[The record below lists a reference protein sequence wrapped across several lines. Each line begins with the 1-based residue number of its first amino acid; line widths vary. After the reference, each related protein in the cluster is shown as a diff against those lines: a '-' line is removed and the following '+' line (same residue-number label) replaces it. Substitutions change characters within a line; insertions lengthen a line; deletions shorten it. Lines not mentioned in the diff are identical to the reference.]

1 MGTKQQIIAETEAFV
16 FELFKRKLPENLVY
30 HTFSHS
36 ESVAATAKK
45 LAKELQLS
53 DDSIEI
59 ATVAAWLHDVGYTE
73 VYKGH
78 EEVSAKIA
86 ADFLRTRSYPED
98 RIEMVVGCIRAT
110 KIPQTPYN
118 ILEEIV
124 ADADLAGLGKKSFF
138 EQNELIRIEW
148 ERAQDRSY
156 SDEQW
161 LALNIDLLTR
171 HRFFTRPAQ
180 EWFEEQQ
187 SVNLRKQYKKK
198 QQVIAELLPE
208 PLPTLASQ
216 TISVS
221 TSTNSLTQVLST
233 RLKQLQRVC
242 SSLDQR
248 AQSLMIISLVGMLI
262 AFLSTRNRFMLFAEQ
277 LPFMLLSIGFVIA
290 MVFSW
295 LAVRLFVSPVHPILD
310 ENDAT
315 DDAVVE
321 DRIALEVLQLQQ
333 SINRKQRYLQIAY
346 GVLLCVA
353 SISLVLYLLGQ
364 LRSP

>member
-1 MGTKQQIIAETEAFV
+1 MGTKQHIIAETEAFV

-45 LAKELQLS
+45 LAKEMQLS

-73 VYKGH
+73 IYKGH
-78 EEVSAKIA
+78 EEVSVRIA
-86 ADFLRTRSYPED
+86 ADFLLTRSYPED

-148 ERAQDRSY
+148 ERSQDRY
-156 SDEQW
+156 YTDEQW
-161 LALNIDLLTR
+161 VALNIDLLTH
-171 HRFFTRPAQ
+171 HRFFTRAAQ

-187 SVNLRKQYKKK
+187 SVNLRKQYKK
-198 QQVIAELLPE
+198 QQRSIIESLPE
-208 PLPTLASQ
+208 PVATNASPII
-216 TISVS
+216 TVNAS
-221 TSTNSLTQVLST
+221 TSSLTQLLST
-233 RLKQLQRVC
+233 RLKRLQQVC

-248 AQSLMIISLVGMLI
+248 AQSLMIISIVVLLLT
-262 AFLSTRNRFMLFAEQ
+262 FLSTRNRFMPFVEQ
-277 LPFMLLSIGFVIA
+277 LPFILLSIGFVIA
-290 MVFSW
+290 MVFAW
-295 LAVRLFVSPVHPILD
+295 LAIRLYVLPVHSIP
-310 ENDAT
+310 EHNDAA
-315 DDAVVE
+315 DDVLIE
-321 DRIALEVLQLQQ
+321 DSIAFEVLQLQQ
-333 SINRKQRYLQIAY
+333 TVNKKQHYLQIAY
-346 GVLLCVA
+346 LILICVA
-353 SISLVLYLLGQ
+353 SISLITYLLGRMG
-364 LRSP
+364 LI